1 MFNKLFQKIFG
12 NKNNEVENSAN
23 EEINVLDIKNNYI
36 FTRDNLIISIIK
48 INSINMQLFSDKEL
62 QQKVTDITSEL
73 SSENNEFKFFSISR
87 PVDVGSLIDDLR
99 EKLNNTENPK
109 IKMILKKN
117 INETLKLTM
126 TGEVIERQNFMIIYD
141 QYTDNAE
148 KDLLK
153 RAIDLINK
161 FENCDIK
168 AELLDEN
175 LLIQLCNSFTNV
187 NYAFKEDTEFDEKI
201 PYLKK

>member
-1 MFNKLFQKIFG
+1 MLKKIFG
-12 NKNNEVENSAN
+12 KKKNEYENSAN
-23 EEINVLDIKNNYI
+23 EEINVLDIKNNFIY
-36 FTRDNLIISIIK
+36 TRDNLIFCILK
-48 INSINMQLFSDKEL
+48 INSINMQLFSNKEL

-73 SSENNEFKFFSISR
+73 SSESNEFKFFSISR

-99 EKLNNTENPK
+99 ERLNNTDNPK
-109 IKMILKKN
+109 LKMILKKN

-126 TGEVIERQNFMIIYD
+126 TGEVVERQNFMIIYE
-141 QYTDNAE
+141 QYTDNSE

-168 AELLDEN
+168 AELLDEG

-187 NYAFKEDTEFDEKI
+187 NYAFKEDNEFEEKI
-201 PYLKK
+201 PYLKR

>member
-48 INSINMQLFSDKEL
+48 INSINMLLFWDKEL

-126 TGEVIERQNFMIIYD
+126 TGEVIERQNFMIIYE

>member
-1 MFNKLFQKIFG
+1 MLNNIFEKK
-12 NKNNEVENSAN
+12 KNEYENSAN
-23 EEINVLDIKNNYI
+23 EEINVLDIKNNFIY
-36 FTRDNLIISIIK
+36 TRDNLIFCILK
-48 INSINMQLFSDKEL
+48 INSINMQLFSNKEL

-73 SSENNEFKFFSISR
+73 SSESKEFKFFSISR
-87 PVDVGSLIDDLR
+87 PVDVGSLIYDLR
-99 EKLNNTENPK
+99 ERLNNTDNPK
-109 IKMILKKN
+109 LKMILKKN

-126 TGEVIERQNFMIIYD
+126 TGEVVERQNFMIIYE
-141 QYTDNAE
+141 QYVDNAE

-161 FENCDIK
+161 FDNCDIK
-168 AELLDEN
+168 VELLDEN

-187 NYAFKEDTEFDEKI
+187 NYAFKEDNEFEEKI

>member
-126 TGEVIERQNFMIIYD
+126 TGEVIERQNFMIIYE

>member
-1 MFNKLFQKIFG
+1 MFSKLFQKIFEK
-12 NKNNEVENSAN
+12 KNNEIENSAN
-23 EEINVLDIKNNYI
+23 EEINILDIKNNYI
-36 FTRDNLIISIIK
+36 YTRDNLIISIIK

-73 SSENNEFKFFSISR
+73 SGENNEFKFFSISR

-126 TGEVIERQNFMIIYD
+126 TGEVIERQNFMIIYE

-175 LLIQLCNSFTNV
+175 LLIQLCNSFTNI
-187 NYAFKEDTEFDEKI
+187 NYVFKEDTEFDEKI